1 MNERFLPIGT
11 VVLLKGGTKEVM
23 ITAYGI
29 FPTQKEYSDGKE
41 VKLERK
47 IYEYGGC
54 VYPEGILNS
63 DTACAFNH
71 NQIEKV
77 LFMGYVTDQYKEFSK
92 KLNED
97 YEKIKSQ
104 FENDK

>member
-11 VVLLKGGTKEVM
+11 VVLLKGGTKQVM
-23 ITAYGI
+23 ITTYGI
-29 FPTQKEYSDGKE
+29 FPTKKEYSAGKE
-41 VKLERK
+41 VELEKK

-54 VYPEGILNS
+54 TYPEGILNS

-77 LFMGYVTDQYKEFSK
+77 CYMGYVTDEYKDFNK
-92 KLNED
+92 KLNENYD
-97 YEKIKSQ
+97 VIKSKL
-104 FENDK
+104 ESEI